1 MTSEDIFCCF
11 VILSSSAETRGVSPG
26 EMCEDIP
33 ADAHL
38 EWELILNRVHY
49 LVLWWQRNQEVCNY

>member
-11 VILSSSAETRGVSPG
+11 VILSSSAETHGVSPW

-38 EWELILNRVHY
+38 EWELILNTENALFSFMMAKKSRS
-49 LVLWWQRNQEVCNY
+49 L